1 MQAIQPA
8 KGENMKTHRLFYLI
22 VAVALLV
29 VVGLT
34 IREAAATTI
43 IITQADATGQSSVAY
58 ASLPSSYSIRSEY
71 VEALGIWVIY
81 TEDGPTGVDG
91 GLIQLMSDYR
101 TCSR

>member
-1 MQAIQPA
+1 
-8 KGENMKTHRLFYLI
+8 MKNHRLFNLI

-43 IITQADATGQSSVAY
+43 VIAQADRPSQSSSQC
-58 ASLPSSYSIRSEY
+58 ASLPSRYSIRSEY
-71 VEALGIWVIY
+71 VQAMDNWVIV
-81 TEDGPTGVDG
+81 TEEGPTGLDG

-101 TCSR
+101 TCSK